1 MPPAVAAQ
9 LLSAISMTGAQMSPQ
24 KAQQL
29 KSQQQQHQNS
39 HHHQSHPQSSRHH
52 DGLAQD
58 SQAQNGNH
66 ARRDTELPFGY
77 NYDLGHDEDILNEP
91 PPAPDG
97 DMSLLTDEDAK
108 LLSSFFETIETDT
121 FSSSWG
127 EGLAIPSDWQQFDD
141 PAAALDSQSILGNF
155 QQPQPQQQQQ
165 QRYGISFSAADSSLS
180 NNMPYSDTPSKQN
193 HHQNSAS
200 QSQSHM
206 FYPATTTHNG
216 LEVPREIYEA
226 AATLVQDTRSMQQP
240 HSRRSYHYSRTS
252 NTSQDSA
259 YPPSPSQPPQH
270 HLHSQ
275 SLSGFL
281 SNQAPA
287 AATADMAQRASI
299 SRRNLSM
306 SFEWGTDSSFN
317 NASGYVPASDRDA
330 STMLEKQQQ
339 AATIDRWFT
348 VSQSGATTAAPTRA
362 QTPQPASQQQQQQQP
377 ASFGIERQSPKR
389 AIATTATGED
399 TESDSE
405 AIQPPA
411 TKRRKSMHTRDGTSP
426 NALTSSATTSEKTTK
441 TRAKN
446 GSSSGP
452 VRSSK
457 SSSTPTDSAPV
468 PGSGPGA
475 PLSSTTKPRKQ
486 RTSTSTPATNNNT
499 TGGPQSS
506 KPPRKNLTDQQ
517 KRENHIFS
525 EQRRRTAIKVGF
537 EELTEMVPG
546 IKGGGFSKSAVL
558 NISCSWLQDLLDG
571 NKRLEEQLR
580 LTSSGSG
587 IDLAKAEAES

>member
-24 KAQQL
+24 QAQQL

-52 DGLAQD
+52 DGLAQY

-141 PAAALDSQSILGNF
+141 PAAALDSQSILGSF
-155 QQPQPQQQQQ
+155 QQQQQ
-165 QRYGISFSAADSSLS
+165 YGMSFSAADSSSS
-180 NNMPYSDTPSKQN
+180 NNMPYSDTLSKQDY
-193 HHQNSAS
+193 HQNSAS

-226 AATLVQDTRSMQQP
+226 AATLVQDTGSMQQP
-240 HSRRSYHYSRTS
+240 HSRRGYHYSRTS
-252 NTSQDSA
+252 NSSQDSA
-259 YPPSPSQPPQH
+259 YPPSPSQPPPH

-275 SLSGFL
+275 SISGP
-281 SNQAPA
+281 SHSQAA
-287 AATADMAQRASI
+287 AATAAGMAQRASI
-299 SRRNLSM
+299 SRRSLPM

-317 NASGYVPASDRDA
+317 NTSGYIPASDRDA
-330 STMLEKQQQ
+330 STMLEEQQQ

-377 ASFGIERQSPKR
+377 ASFGIECQSPKR
-389 AIATTATGED
+389 AIVTTATGED

-411 TKRRKSMHTRDGTSP
+411 TKRRKSMHTRDDATP
-426 NALTSSATTSEKTTK
+426 NALTSSATASEKPTK

-452 VRSSK
+452 ARSSK
-457 SSSTPTDSAPV
+457 SGSTPTDSAPV

-571 NKRLEEQLR
+571 NKRLEEQLH
-580 LTSSGSG
+580 LASSSSG